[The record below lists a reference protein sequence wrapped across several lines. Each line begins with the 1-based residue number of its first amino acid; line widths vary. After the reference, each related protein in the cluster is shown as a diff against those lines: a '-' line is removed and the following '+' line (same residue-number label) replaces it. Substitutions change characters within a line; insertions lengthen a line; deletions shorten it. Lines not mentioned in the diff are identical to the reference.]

1 MSMSLPQSPSARPSR
16 VTAPGDGASRWMKVP
31 IITATFW
38 TIKILSTTVGET
50 VADFLAVNVGLGP
63 MLTTSIMVAL
73 LAVALVIQFRK
84 DRYTPWIYWL
94 CVVLVS
100 IVGTQITD
108 FFTDTLGVSLFVS
121 TGIFTA
127 LLIVVFLAWHRQE
140 GTLAITSIDTVRREA
155 FYWAAILTAFALGTA
170 AGDLATEALGLGFLL
185 GSIIFGVLILACWA
199 SIRAGAPV
207 VAAFWVAYVL
217 TRPLGASIGDLL
229 TQDRSY
235 GGLGVGAA
243 LTSVLFLVVI
253 VVLVAREQLNVQRHG
268 VRVKGQAAAGGRT
281 RDLLW
286 SGAGVLAIVAVSVGM
301 VGVQAAH
308 HSPAAATSATSA
320 SAQGPL
326 GDLSAFSG
334 VNADVLSK
342 VRAGDLSGARTR
354 VKDLETAWDGA
365 EAGLKPR
372 SPEDWAKLDGA
383 IDAELTALRADQP
396 DQATCLSATQDLQTL
411 LTSPQ
416 G

>member
-1 MSMSLPQSPSARPSR
+1 MEMSVPLSR
-16 VTAPGDGASRWMKVP
+16 TDRASHVAAPGAGAARWMKVP

-50 VADFLAVNVGLGP
+50 FADFLAVNVGLGP
-63 MLTTSIMVAL
+63 ILTTGIMITL

-108 FFTDTLGVSLFVS
+108 FFTDTLGVSLYVS
-121 TGIFTA
+121 TAIFTV
-127 LLIVVFLAWHRQE
+127 LLIAVFFTWHRQE
-140 GTLAITSIDTVRREA
+140 HTLAITSIDTVRREA
-155 FYWAAILTAFALGTA
+155 FYWGAILTAFALGTA
-170 AGDLATEALGLGFLL
+170 AGDLATEALGLGFLW
-185 GSIIFGVLILACWA
+185 GSIIFGALILACWA

-207 VAAFWVAYVL
+207 VAAFWLAYVL

-229 TQDRSY
+229 TQDRAY
-235 GGLGVGAA
+235 GGFGIGAA
-243 LTSVLFLVVI
+243 ITSVLFLVVI
-253 VVLVAREQLNVQRHG
+253 VVLVAREQLNVQRYG
-268 VRVKGQAAAGGRT
+268 VRTKGQAAAGGRI
-281 RDLLW
+281 RDLVW
-286 SGAGVLAIVAVSVGM
+286 AGAGALAIVAVAAGFA
-301 VGVQAAH
+301 GVQVAQQ
-308 HSPAAATSATSA
+308 PASGTSAASST

-326 GDLSAFSG
+326 GDLSSFSSI
-334 VNADVLSK
+334 NADVLAQ
-342 VRAGDLSGARTR
+342 VQAGDLSGARTR

-372 SPEDWAKLDGA
+372 SPSDWATLDGE
-383 IDAELTALRADQP
+383 IDAELTALRADHA
-396 DQATCLSATQDLQTL
+396 DQATCLNAAQTLQTQ